1 MSLKSIELFAGAGGL
16 AMGVGLAG
24 FKSLGVVEW
33 DRWACDTIRQN
44 QGKQHPMVADWPLY
58 EGDVRRWIESADLA
72 ALEGL
77 DLVAGGPPCQPFS
90 MGGKH
95 QANLDVRDMFPTAV
109 SVVRALRPRAFLFE
123 NVKGLTRAS
132 FSTYFSYI
140 QLQLEFPDIAKR
152 ADESWVAHQTRLQQ
166 HKTSGQSAGDG
177 LTYRLFVGLINA
189 ANYGVAQKRERV
201 FVVGFRSD
209 VDARWSFPAETHS
222 LDALLYDQYVETR
235 YWERHKVAQRQRPPL
250 PIKHQQLVAGMKGL
264 GLLPTRS
271 PWRTVR
277 DALVGLP
284 EPREDGS
291 GRIFNHRLQSGARVY
306 PGHTG
311 SPLDLP
317 AKTLKAGGHG
327 VPGGENML
335 VRPDGSVRYFSI
347 RESARLQA
355 FPDTY
360 ELHGAW
366 GEAMR
371 QLGNA
376 VPVTLAQQMAASVA
390 MQLLEADQR
399 VLTAKNVRYAPA
411 LKDVSFA
418 DSQRRLLS
426 GLGVGL

>member
-1 MSLKSIELFAGAGGL
+1 MTLKSIELFAGAGGL
-16 AMGVGLAG
+16 AMGVALAG
-24 FKSLGVVEW
+24 FKSQGVVEW

-44 QGKQHPMVADWPLY
+44 QVRGHSLVLDWPLY
-58 EGDVRRWIESADLA
+58 EGDVRQWIDTVNVA
-72 ALEGL
+72 ALVGL

-95 QANLDVRDMFPTAV
+95 QANLDARDMFPAAV
-109 SVVRALRPRAFLFE
+109 SIVRALRPRAFLFE

-140 QLQLEFPDIAKR
+140 QLQLEFPEITKR
-152 ADESWVAHQTRLQQ
+152 VDESWVEHQVRLQQ
-166 HKTSGQSAGDG
+166 FKTSRKNTDAG
-177 LTYRLFVGLINA
+177 LSYRLFVGLVNA

-201 FVVGFRSD
+201 FIVGFRND
-209 VDARWSFPAETHS
+209 VDARWSFPTETHS
-222 LDALLYDQYVETR
+222 LDALLYDQYVDGS
-235 YWERHKVAQRQRPPL
+235 YWDRHQVPLRQRPPV
-250 PIKHQQLVAGMKGL
+250 PEKHAELVAGMKGL
-264 GLLPTRS
+264 GILPTKVA
-271 PWRTVR
+271 WRTVR

-284 EPREDGS
+284 EPREDGLGS
-291 GRIFNHRLQSGARVY
+291 AINHKLQTGAKMY

-335 VRPDGSVRYFSI
+335 VRFDGSVRYFSI

-376 VPVTLAQQMAASVA
+376 VPVTLGQQIAASVGA
-390 MQLLEADQR
+390 HLLEADQR
-399 VLTAKNVRYAPA
+399 ALSSQSLFQSVLA
-411 LKDVSFA
+411 
-418 DSQRRLLS
+418 
-426 GLGVGL
+426 

>member
-1 MSLKSIELFAGAGGL
+1 MALESIELFAGAGGL

-24 FKSLGVVEW
+24 FNSRGVVEW

-44 QGKQHPMVADWPLY
+44 QRSGHPLVAAWPLY
-58 EGDVRRWIESADLA
+58 EGDVRKWIETVDAPSHD
-72 ALEGL
+72 GV

-95 QANLDVRDMFPTAV
+95 QAHYDDRDMFPAAV
-109 SVVRALRPRAFLFE
+109 AVVRHLRPRAFLLE
-123 NVKGLTRAS
+123 NVKGLTRSS
-132 FSTYFSYI
+132 FSAYFSYI
-140 QLQLEFPDIAKR
+140 QLQLEFPEMARK
-152 ADESWVAHQTRLQQ
+152 AHESWSDHLSRLQQ
-166 HKTSGQSAGDG
+166 YKTSRRSANAG
-177 LTYRLFVGLINA
+177 LSYRVFVRLVNA
-189 ANYGVAQKRERV
+189 ANFGVAQKRERV
-201 FVVGFRSD
+201 FIIGFRSD
-209 VDARWSFPAETHS
+209 VDARWSFPSETHS
-222 LDALLYDQYVETR
+222 LDALLYDQYVDGS
-235 YWERHKVAQRQRPPL
+235 YWDRHCIPLCQRAPL
-250 PIKHQQLVAGMKGL
+250 PERYKELVAGMKGL
-264 GLLPTRS
+264 GILPTKAA
-271 PWRTVR
+271 WRTVR
-277 DALVGLP
+277 DALMGLP
-284 EPREDGS
+284 EPREDGA
-291 GRIFNHRLQSGARVY
+291 GLALNHRLQQGARAY

-335 VRPDGSVRYFSI
+335 VRPDSSVRYFSV

-390 MQLLEADQR
+390 EQLLAADHR
-399 VLTAKNVRYAPA
+399 ALMSMTARGEVVA
-411 LKDVSFA
+411 
-418 DSQRRLLS
+418 
-426 GLGVGL
+426 

>member
-1 MSLKSIELFAGAGGL
+1 MSLKSVELFAGAGGL
-16 AMGVGLAG
+16 AMGVALAG
-24 FKSLGVVEW
+24 FRTHGVVEW
-33 DRWACDTIRQN
+33 DRWACDTVRQN
-44 QGKQHPMVADWPLY
+44 QERGHPLVADWPLH
-58 EGDVRRWIESADLA
+58 EGDVRKWIDTLDVQ

-95 QANLDVRDMFPTAV
+95 QANLDARDMFPAAV
-109 SVVRALRPRAFLFE
+109 SIVRALRPRAFLFE

-132 FSTYFSYI
+132 FSAYFSYI
-140 QLQLEFPDIAKR
+140 QLQLEFPELIKR
-152 ADESWVAHQTRLQQ
+152 TDESWVDHQARLQQ
-166 HKTSGQSAGDG
+166 FKTSRKNSGSG
-177 LTYRLFVGLINA
+177 LTYRLFVGLVNA

-201 FVVGFRSD
+201 FMVGFRSD

-222 LDALLYDQYVETR
+222 LDALLYDQYVDGS
-235 YWERHKVAQRQRPPL
+235 YWERHKIPARQRAPL
-250 PIKHQQLVAGMKGL
+250 PEKYAELVAGMRGL
-264 GLLPTRS
+264 GLLPTKAA
-271 PWRTVR
+271 WRTVR
-277 DALVGLP
+277 DALAGLP
-284 EPREDGS
+284 EPREDGR
-291 GRIFNHRLQSGARVY
+291 GRFLNHKLQTGAKAY

-335 VRPDGSVRYFSI
+335 VRLDGSVRYFSV
-347 RESARLQA
+347 RESARLQS

-376 VPVTLAQQMAASVA
+376 VPVTLGQQMAASVA
-390 MQLLEADQR
+390 THLLEADQR
-399 VLTAKNVRYAPA
+399 TLCNQSLFQTVWA
-411 LKDVSFA
+411 
-418 DSQRRLLS
+418 
-426 GLGVGL
+426 

>member
-1 MSLKSIELFAGAGGL
+1 MSLKSVELFAGAGGL
-16 AMGVGLAG
+16 AMGVALAG
-24 FKSLGVVEW
+24 FKSHGVVEW
-33 DRWACDTIRQN
+33 DRWACDTVRQN
-44 QGKQHPMVADWPLY
+44 QERGHPLVADWPLY
-58 EGDVRRWIESADLA
+58 EGDVRRWIDTVDIR

-95 QANLDVRDMFPTAV
+95 QANLDARDMFPAAV
-109 SVVRALRPRAFLFE
+109 SIVRTLRPRAFLFE

-140 QLQLEFPDIAKR
+140 QLQLEFPEITKR
-152 ADESWVAHQTRLQQ
+152 VDESWVDHQARLQQ
-166 HKTSGQSAGDG
+166 FKTSKKNSGTG
-177 LTYRLFVGLINA
+177 LSYRLFVGLVNA

-201 FVVGFRSD
+201 FMAGFRND
-209 VDARWSFPAETHS
+209 VDARWSFPPETHS
-222 LDALLYDQYVETR
+222 LDALLYDQYVDGS
-235 YWERHKVAQRQRPPL
+235 YWDRHKIPTSKRPAL
-250 PIKHQQLVAGMKGL
+250 PAKYFELVEGMKGL
-264 GLLPTRS
+264 GILPTKAA
-271 PWRTVR
+271 WRTVR
-277 DALVGLP
+277 DALLGLP
-284 EPREDGS
+284 EPREDGK
-291 GRIFNHRLQSGARVY
+291 GIALNHRFQAGAKVY

-335 VRPDGSVRYFSI
+335 VRLDGSVRYFSV

-376 VPVTLAQQMAASVA
+376 VPVTLGQQMAASVA
-390 MQLLEADQR
+390 TQLLTADHR
-399 VLTAKNVRYAPA
+399 AMA
-411 LKDVSFA
+411 LRPMVKG
-418 DSQRRLLS
+418 LS
-426 GLGVGL
+426 A